1 MSMFGNEFIWG
12 ETVTYEPAEILS
24 PKDISSLSKIIA
36 NMENEI
42 DDEGEPAVKEH
53 LKSRIDAIEKDRQ
66 RIRDLFPDMKREEWD
81 DNTD

>member
-1 MSMFGNEFIWG
+1 MIEVMD
-12 ETVTYEPAEILS
+12 V
-24 PKDISSLSKIIA
+24 KDEDKSEESKQNHIIYYKSLTKIIK

-81 DNTD
+81 ANTN

>member
-1 MSMFGNEFIWG
+1 
-12 ETVTYEPAEILS
+12 
-24 PKDISSLSKIIA
+24 
-36 NMENEI
+36 MENEI

-81 DNTD
+81 DNAD

>member
-1 MSMFGNEFIWG
+1 MVEVMD
-12 ETVTYEPAEILS
+12 V
-24 PKDISSLSKIIA
+24 KDEDKSEESKQNHIIYYKSLTKIIK

-81 DNTD
+81 ANTN

>member
-1 MSMFGNEFIWG
+1 MD
-12 ETVTYEPAEILS
+12 V
-24 PKDISSLSKIIA
+24 KDEDKSEESKQNHIIYYNSLTKIIK

-81 DNTD
+81 DNAN

>member
-1 MSMFGNEFIWG
+1 MD
-12 ETVTYEPAEILS
+12 V
-24 PKDISSLSKIIA
+24 KDEDKSEESKQNHIIYYKSLTKIIK

-66 RIRDLFPDMKREEWD
+66 RIRDLFPDMKREEWN

>member
-1 MSMFGNEFIWG
+1 MD
-12 ETVTYEPAEILS
+12 V
-24 PKDISSLSKIIA
+24 KDEDKSEESKQNHIIYYKSLTKIIK

-81 DNTD
+81 DNAD

>member
-1 MSMFGNEFIWG
+1 MDVKKEDKSEESRQNHII
-12 ETVTYEPAEILS
+12 YY
-24 PKDISSLSKIIA
+24 KSLSKIIA

-81 DNTD
+81 DNAN

>member
-1 MSMFGNEFIWG
+1 MDVKKEDKSEESRQNHII
-12 ETVTYEPAEILS
+12 YY
-24 PKDISSLSKIIA
+24 KSLSKIIE

-66 RIRDLFPDMKREEWD
+66 RIRDLFPDMKKEEWD
-81 DNTD
+81 DNAD

>member
-1 MSMFGNEFIWG
+1 MD
-12 ETVTYEPAEILS
+12 V
-24 PKDISSLSKIIA
+24 KDEDKSEESKQNHIIYYKSLSKIIK

-81 DNTD
+81 DNAD

>member
-1 MSMFGNEFIWG
+1 MD
-12 ETVTYEPAEILS
+12 V
-24 PKDISSLSKIIA
+24 KDEDKSEESKQNHIIYYKSLTKIIK

-81 DNTD
+81 DTTE

>member
-1 MSMFGNEFIWG
+1 MDVKEEDKSEESKQNHII
-12 ETVTYEPAEILS
+12 YY
-24 PKDISSLSKIIA
+24 KSLSKIIA

-81 DNTD
+81 DNAD

>member
-1 MSMFGNEFIWG
+1 MD
-12 ETVTYEPAEILS
+12 V
-24 PKDISSLSKIIA
+24 KDEDKSEESKQNHIIYYKSLTKIIK

-81 DNTD
+81 ANTN

>member
-1 MSMFGNEFIWG
+1 MDVKEEDKSEDSKQNHII
-12 ETVTYEPAEILS
+12 YY
-24 PKDISSLSKIIA
+24 KSLSKIIA

-66 RIRDLFPDMKREEWD
+66 RIRDLFPDMRREEWD

>member
-1 MSMFGNEFIWG
+1 MVEVMD
-12 ETVTYEPAEILS
+12 V
-24 PKDISSLSKIIA
+24 KDEDKSEESKQNHIIYYKSLTKIIK

-66 RIRDLFPDMKREEWD
+66 RIRDLFQI
-81 DNTD
+81 

>member
-1 MSMFGNEFIWG
+1 MDVKEEDKSEESKQNHII
-12 ETVTYEPAEILS
+12 YY
-24 PKDISSLSKIIA
+24 KSLTKIIK

-81 DNTD
+81 DNAD

>member
-1 MSMFGNEFIWG
+1 MD
-12 ETVTYEPAEILS
+12 V
-24 PKDISSLSKIIA
+24 KDEDKSEESKQNHIIYYKSLSKIIA

-81 DNTD
+81 DNAD